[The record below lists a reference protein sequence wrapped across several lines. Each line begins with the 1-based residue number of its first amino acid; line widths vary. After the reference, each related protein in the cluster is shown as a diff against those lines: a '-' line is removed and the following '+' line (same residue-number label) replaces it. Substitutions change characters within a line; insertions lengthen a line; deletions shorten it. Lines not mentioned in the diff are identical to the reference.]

1 MRKEI
6 KNYFAV
12 LPILVL
18 LVISAPMS
26 LAAAIINIESKGY
39 QTIKNALDHD
49 ALAKRH
55 ENLAREMQAQI
66 KKHEA
71 MLMKEPQFNYFGKN
85 KQHIQSSKIVRIR
98 GCKQA
103 IKNNLAKAAYHR
115 EIAAKQGMW
124 FH

>member
-1 MRKEI
+1 MKKEL
-6 KNYFAV
+6 KNDFAV
-12 LPILVL
+12 LPILML
-18 LVISAPMS
+18 LVISAPMN
-26 LAAAIINIESKGY
+26 LAAAVINIESNGY
-39 QTIKNALDHD
+39 QTIRNALDHD

-66 KKHEA
+66 KEHEA
-71 MLMKEPQFNYFGKN
+71 MLMKEAQFNFLGNN
-85 KQHIQSSKIVRIR
+85 KPHIQTSKMVRIR

-115 EIAAKQGMW
+115 EIAEKQGMW

>member
-1 MRKEI
+1 MKKEI
-6 KNYFAV
+6 KIFFVV

-26 LAAAIINIESKGY
+26 LAAAINNIESNGY
-39 QTIKNALDHD
+39 QTLRNALDHE

-71 MLMKEPQFNYFGKN
+71 ILMKEAELNYLGKN
-85 KQHIQSSKIVRIR
+85 KQHIQSSKVVRIR

-103 IKNNLAKAAYHR
+103 IKNNAAKAAYHR

>member
-1 MRKEI
+1 MKKEL
-6 KNYFAV
+6 KNDFAV

-18 LVISAPMS
+18 LVISAPMN
-26 LAAAIINIESKGY
+26 LAAAVINIESNGY
-39 QTIKNALDHD
+39 QTIRNALDHD

-66 KKHEA
+66 KEHEA
-71 MLMKEPQFNYFGKN
+71 MLMKEAQFNSLGNN
-85 KQHIQSSKIVRIR
+85 KPHIQTSNMVRIR

-103 IKNNLAKAAYHR
+103 IKNNLAKAAHHR
-115 EIAAKQGMW
+115 EIAEKQGMW